1 LNIASKTYKPTII
14 MKTLFFI
21 ASLLVCTLGFAKENE
36 NFKFKETEIS
46 ETFDRIDALE
56 QYIIANPTQ
65 SAASIV
71 AEKPNLIDES
81 IDLSPTNVL
90 DTQRDLPLVSPF
102 WWGCC
107 LGVIGLIVVYVITDN
122 DRGQVKSAFWGC
134 LISTLLFGGGLLRYL
149 DVF

>member
-1 LNIASKTYKPTII
+1 

-21 ASLLVCTLGFAKENE
+21 ASMLICTLGFAKENTDFHIAE
-36 NFKFKETEIS
+36 NQVES
-46 ETFDRIDALE
+46 TFAKIEPLE
-56 QYIIANPTQ
+56 QFIIANPEQ
-65 SAASIV
+65 SAESIV
-71 AEKPNLIDES
+71 AENPNLVDD
-81 IDLSPTNVL
+81 IDLSPTNAL
-90 DTQRDLPLVSPF
+90 DAQRDLPLVSPF

-149 DVF
+149 EVF